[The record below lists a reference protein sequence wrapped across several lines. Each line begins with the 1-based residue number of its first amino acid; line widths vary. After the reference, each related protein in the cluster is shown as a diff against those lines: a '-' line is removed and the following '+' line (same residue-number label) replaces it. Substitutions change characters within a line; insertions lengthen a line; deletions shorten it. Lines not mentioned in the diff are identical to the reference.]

1 MSRDLI
7 IKWLLETVNMV
18 WNLKYLWILFRKMC
32 CIKLKVKITKLKLVG
47 DDQKNI
53 KLYMTF
59 LVKNQSNDIQHVPD
73 WISSKIVSQS
83 KKNPIISLKKKR
95 LKMTVL
101 KYLGWSVKAK
111 LHHRCVFL
119 NFHCKTNLCKQARW
133 QLCNRKYTVEN

>member
-32 CIKLKVKITKLKLVG
+32 CIKLKVIITKLKLVG

-83 KKNPIISLKKKR
+83 KKNPIVSLKKKKTENDCIKIPR
-95 LKMTVL
+95 MIRKSKITSPLCVSKFSLQNKLMQAGTMTAL
-101 KYLGWSVKAK
+101 
-111 LHHRCVFL
+111 
-119 NFHCKTNLCKQARW
+119 
-133 QLCNRKYTVEN
+133 

>member
-1 MSRDLI
+1 MTFWDSI
-7 IKWLLETVNMV
+7 FFV

-32 CIKLKVKITKLKLVG
+32 CIKLKVIITKLKLVG

-83 KKNPIISLKKKR
+83 KKKPIISFKKKKTENDCIKIPR
-95 LKMTVL
+95 MIRKSKITSPLCVSNFSLQNKLMQAGTMTAL
-101 KYLGWSVKAK
+101 
-111 LHHRCVFL
+111 
-119 NFHCKTNLCKQARW
+119 
-133 QLCNRKYTVEN
+133 

>member
-32 CIKLKVKITKLKLVG
+32 CIKLKVIITKLKLVG

-83 KKNPIISLKKKR
+83 KKNPIVSFKKKKTENDCIKIPR
-95 LKMTVL
+95 MIRKSKITSPLCVSKFSLQNKLMQAGTMTAL
-101 KYLGWSVKAK
+101 
-111 LHHRCVFL
+111 
-119 NFHCKTNLCKQARW
+119 
-133 QLCNRKYTVEN
+133 

>member
-83 KKNPIISLKKKR
+83 KKNPIVSFKKKKTENDCIKIPR
-95 LKMTVL
+95 MIRKSKFTSPLCVSKFSLQNKLMQAGTMTAL
-101 KYLGWSVKAK
+101 
-111 LHHRCVFL
+111 
-119 NFHCKTNLCKQARW
+119 
-133 QLCNRKYTVEN
+133 